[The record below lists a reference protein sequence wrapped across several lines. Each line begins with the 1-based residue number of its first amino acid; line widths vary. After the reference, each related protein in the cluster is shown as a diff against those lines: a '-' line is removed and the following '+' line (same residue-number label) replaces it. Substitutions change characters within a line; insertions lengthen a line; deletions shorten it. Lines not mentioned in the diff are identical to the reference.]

1 MLCCKI
7 VVQRAHHVKHCIT
20 STLPGYLTPPHSQG
34 AGLSWYLMLFLVPT
48 HPPWP
53 LHGHDAWKV
62 KSHIKAWPGRI
73 AVVLWCDGAWALL
86 LSLGDSAQSDKD
98 EEEQVV
104 MLLLQPMCWL
114 VQPTPA
120 QSQMLKRYST
130 TGALCL
136 HEMTLGTAL
145 WASGTSARTE
155 PFPLPS
161 SCTVLC
167 LNGRIK
173 PQVICLYPFE
183 QSLLEQVALTQG
195 ALQD

>member
-1 MLCCKI
+1 MTITWPRCMEGL
-7 VVQRAHHVKHCIT
+7 RA
-20 STLPGYLTPPHSQG
+20 TLRHGLAGSQSCSG
-34 AGLSWYLMLFLVPT
+34 
-48 HPPWP
+48 
-53 LHGHDAWKV
+53 
-62 KSHIKAWPGRI
+62 
-73 AVVLWCDGAWALL
+73 GAWALL

-98 EEEQVV
+98 EQVV

-120 QSQMLKRYST
+120 QSQLKGCST
-130 TGALCL
+130 TRALRL

-145 WASGTSARTE
+145 WAAGTSARAE

-161 SCTVLC
+161 SCTALC